1 MISVEEETNRLVDD
15 AFAKICDRLNDSSV
29 QVRAEAAR
37 LLVRKCI
44 KTNIRCIIMLFYHCF
59 MSCYVM
65 LCYFRKSLQ
74 QGLVKNVSAEFLLQ
88 TLDKKLMSNMR
99 VSCYHPVKPSNF
111 HPRVTMFYLI
121 VAKESG
127 TRAAEGQL

>member
-29 QVRAEAAR
+29 QIRAEAAR

-44 KTNIRCIIMLFYHCF
+44 QTNIRCTI
-59 MSCYVM
+59 M
-65 LCYFRKSLQ
+65 LCYFGTSLQ

-99 VSCYHPVKPSNF
+99 VRF
-111 HPRVTMFYLI
+111 HPL
-121 VAKESG
+121 
-127 TRAAEGQL
+127 